1 MLKGMDEWIKN
12 NILNKIQFTK
22 LNELCLLSLL
32 SIIHKN
38 K

>member
-22 LNELCLLSLL
+22 LNELYRLSF
-32 SIIHKN
+32 IIYYT
-38 K
+38 